1 MILHPDTVWKKN
13 FCFYLDG
20 NSFVYRTHPAD
31 KVKTPGAR
39 IWWKG
44 NEGLKQGLNSKGRV
58 VHFIVCISYGKG
70 VYFCEQYKKMNGGYF
85 AGIIRRNFTEIIWK
99 SCNPASNLFV
109 QGGDLSQNSKA
120 AVKEWQKRKIKLLSI
135 PRHSADINPIENM
148 FKLIDRKLK
157 SDGIEQNIT
166 HETYEQFSVRAQN
179 FLENHPIAEIDKIVD
194 TIPERMHQI
203 INCNGGRLRY

>member
-1 MILHPDTVWKKN
+1 MVGTLLVLSEEISRKL
-13 FCFYLDG
+13 
-20 NSFVYRTHPAD
+20 SE
-31 KVKTPGAR
+31 KVVTQQVIYSSR
-39 IWWKG
+39 
-44 NEGLKQGLNSKGRV
+44 
-58 VHFIVCISYGKG
+58 
-70 VYFCEQYKKMNGGYF
+70 
-85 AGIIRRNFTEIIWK
+85 
-99 SCNPASNLFV
+99 
-109 QGGDLSQNSKA
+109 GGDLSQNSKA
-120 AVKEWQKRKIKLLSI
+120 AAKEWQKRKIKLLSI